1 MRVPTADDQL
11 ARPIGRPLDGLD
23 RKLANPESEYT
34 PAVIPCV
41 LSAVQHRENTIE
53 SADGPWDRVLLPQP
67 WKRFTAEHRQ
77 QCDLC
82 EYTTLLQWVSRTW
95 RFGCQNL

>member
-34 PAVIPCV
+34 PAVIPMCPLCCATQREHHRV
-41 LSAVQHRENTIE
+41 CRWPVGSRSLAAALEAIHRRAQAAV
-53 SADGPWDRVLLPQP
+53 
-67 WKRFTAEHRQ
+67 
-77 QCDLC
+77 
-82 EYTTLLQWVSRTW
+82 
-95 RFGCQNL
+95 